1 MKLYFSLLL
10 AAFASTAHCA
20 SFDCAKA
27 ISSIET
33 MICQNTELS
42 ALDNQLLK
50 AYKTALADSSSPND
64 IKGEQ
69 KDWLYA
75 VRNHCTDIACLK
87 TAYQSRLKQLAAIK
101 PLSGV
106 AGDYERHDENA
117 SINVQ
122 AVEYEQFHITGNAVW
137 IGNAKTGN
145 VNIGELD
152 GLFELEGNTLHY
164 RSGQDEQACK
174 LTLTF
179 STNHL
184 TVSDD
189 NGYCGGKNVRF
200 DGEYDKKSAKKR

>member
-10 AAFASTAHCA
+10 AVLANTAHSA

-27 ISSIET
+27 TSAVET

-42 ALDNQLLK
+42 ILDSQLLT
-50 AYKTALADSSSPND
+50 AYKKALADSSTTND

-69 KDWLYA
+69 KDWLYS
-75 VRNHCTDIACLK
+75 VRNHCADIACLT

-101 PLSGV
+101 PLSGI
-106 AGDYERHDENA
+106 AGDYERHDKNA
-117 SINVQ
+117 SISVQ

-164 RSGQDEQACK
+164 HSGQDEWACK

-179 STNHL
+179 SKNRL

-189 NGYCGGKNVRF
+189 NGYCGGNNVRF